1 MVITELIAVFV
12 YSNSQVETT
21 ASITGFFQ
29 LSFFNV
35 SIHLN
40 HLKYM
45 FYVL

>member
-1 MVITELIAVFV
+1 MVITEPVTVFI

-45 FYVL
+45 FYIL